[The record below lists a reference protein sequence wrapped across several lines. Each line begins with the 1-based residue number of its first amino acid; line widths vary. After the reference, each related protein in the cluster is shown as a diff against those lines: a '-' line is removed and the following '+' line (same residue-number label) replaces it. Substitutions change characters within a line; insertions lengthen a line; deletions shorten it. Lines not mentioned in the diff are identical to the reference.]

1 MQKLCQQ
8 AWMIMEKR
16 LGQVKVCKVI
26 GRQHQV
32 MSVNAC
38 FYSVGRN
45 TLVSS
50 HGCVNQNDCIWICL
64 NRRLVFKNP
73 GHSCSVIV
81 LEYRCDREVRVRI
94 SDGSRCYLVKYNDEA
109 YRLDAPISGGK
120 EKGTFQSVHLRQSV
134 SIEVTSKPK
143 PGLLFRTVR

>member
-1 MQKLCQQ
+1 METYLGRKNSVNKQ
-8 AWMIMEKR
+8 WMIMGKG

-26 GRQHQV
+26 GKQHQV

-38 FYSVGRN
+38 FYSVG
-45 TLVSS
+45 S
-50 HGCVNQNDCIWICL
+50 HGCINQNDCIWICL

-94 SDGSRCYLVKYNDEA
+94 SNGSRCYLVKYNDEA

-120 EKGTFQSVHLRQSV
+120 KGTFQSVHLRQSV